1 MRRRCFTL
9 FDVSYGG
16 VINIQ
21 KTWFFNNWCIAEE
34 ERRKPH
40 EGVDGG
46 AGGWGGGESLPRIKR
61 MPLPHF
67 GRPLFEEI
75 GALLLCG
82 CGRLYCC
89 DSRLPWCQEHWQ
101 GSKICS
107 KGGEMLKI
115 PILVAVVI
123 TVVIFIKL
131 MTEMCCPYHAPSSSL
146 MTSIIPNF
154 NFQSALNSVVSC
166 KRQSWIWSNRL
177 PRGFSYSKLQSRST
191 STSILQSA
199 SCTAVTELNEPYFGL
214 VERFSFNSEGICCNY
229 FFLPL
234 WFSMDMNISQKYWP
248 NPIIHNNCKGF

>member
-1 MRRRCFTL
+1 MFYTVCRFIWWRYQH
-9 FDVSYGG
+9 SKE
-16 VINIQ
+16 VII
-21 KTWFFNNWCIAEE
+21 FNNWCIAEE

-46 AGGWGGGESLPRIKR
+46 AGGGVGGESLPRIKR

-123 TVVIFIKL
+123 TVAIIIKIIKP
-131 MTEMCCPYHAPSSSL
+131 MTVRC
-146 MTSIIPNF
+146 
-154 NFQSALNSVVSC
+154 VV
-166 KRQSWIWSNRL
+166 
-177 PRGFSYSKLQSRST
+177 
-191 STSILQSA
+191 
-199 SCTAVTELNEPYFGL
+199 
-214 VERFSFNSEGICCNY
+214 
-229 FFLPL
+229 
-234 WFSMDMNISQKYWP
+234 
-248 NPIIHNNCKGF
+248 PIMHHHHH